1 MAPVGDAKHF
11 INMDKIELI
20 GTQVNYFNRFKEVQ
34 YHQLQPHAELRERL
48 MSLPEAPAQRRGMC
62 ASCDHLYSRQNQSCS
77 QAIALTPRTKSSSN
91 RCLHCACKNRCP
103 SVIK

>member
-48 MSLPEAPAQRRGMC
+48 VSKISTPSPPQIAAVRCQTWTSWWYQR
-62 ASCDHLYSRQNQSCS
+62 L
-77 QAIALTPRTKSSSN
+77 
-91 RCLHCACKNRCP
+91 
-103 SVIK
+103 